1 MITITRCSPATGI
14 YNDRRFNIPHMDFFA
29 WTDIAKEF
37 RPELRSAFPSLT
49 EQDRDFILYGVLPGE
64 WAKIVSEAKANNLR
78 RCI

>member
-1 MITITRCSPATGI
+1 MITITRKSPLTGN
-14 YNDRRFNIPHMDFFA
+14 YNSIRFTMPNEEFFN
-29 WTDIAKEF
+29 WCDMPKEF